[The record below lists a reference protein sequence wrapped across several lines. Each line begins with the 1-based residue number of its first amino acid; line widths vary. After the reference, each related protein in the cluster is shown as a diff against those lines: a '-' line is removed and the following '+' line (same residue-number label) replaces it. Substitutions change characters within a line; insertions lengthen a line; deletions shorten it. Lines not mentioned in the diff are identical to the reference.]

1 MNKVR
6 GYGLT
11 ISTMSFLSAH
21 GLSLEIAAS
30 NEVPPPNPSIY
41 DVKFNALDLLK
52 KAEVDNIN
60 ELSEDDIYQGISKA
74 VQNKLDALYGEQ
86 ANERPA
92 DCFLVPYYDIGITN
106 TVLTG
111 DACLNAT
118 PLTIK
123 GVVVVDGQ
131 TMAAA
136 NRVRADSQLGKYTT
150 EDFILMAKV
159 HIDYLDN
166 MANGRYLSVSVKT
179 NGLDNPLSTRLRL
192 SNKEVVGK
200 AVIEASRYGSAWR
213 STNAWAD
220 KDGTRTKIYG
230 TVFLDRGIFADALNS
245 AVVQMARNLISDI
258 NAFGE
263 KVEIKI
269 DASLLKDAML
279 NGKQSESLAQ
289 YLVAQVYHTFG
300 FLMAVGSVSVGDDDQ
315 ATVTVD
321 MDSIPSNA
329 WLIHN
334 ATVPM
339 TQFIVKSRTDSIG
352 GKDDFKL
359 TTMAII
365 FKQVKGVKVLAVS
378 KSEQDAKIIC

>member
-111 DACLNAT
+111 DASLNAT

-136 NRVRADSQLGKYTT
+136 NRVRADSQLSKYTT

-166 MANGRYLSVSVKT
+166 MADGRYLSVSVKT

-200 AVIEASRYGSAWR
+200 AIIEASRYGSAWR

-220 KDGTRTKIYG
+220 KDGARTKIYG

-258 NAFGE
+258 DAFGE

-269 DASLLKDAML
+269 DASLLKDAL
-279 NGKQSESLAQ
+279 LGGKQSESLAQ

-365 FKQVKGVKVLAVS
+365 FEQVKGLKVLAVS